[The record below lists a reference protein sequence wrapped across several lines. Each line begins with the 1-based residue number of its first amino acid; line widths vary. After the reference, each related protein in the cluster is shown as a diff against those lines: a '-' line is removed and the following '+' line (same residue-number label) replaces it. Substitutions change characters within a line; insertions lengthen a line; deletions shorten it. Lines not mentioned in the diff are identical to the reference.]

1 MQNEN
6 RSNFKGKIHFDF
18 DLKVSWILANPKEK
32 KIRGNNFNIF
42 KLLGFKFMVDDY
54 FEEFHA
60 TDDII
65 LQEIKELFRKKLNQ
79 NNFHDYYRAIKKI
92 GKGNFAS
99 VN

>member
-1 MQNEN
+1 M
-6 RSNFKGKIHFDF
+6 
-18 DLKVSWILANPKEK
+18 
-32 KIRGNNFNIF
+32 
-42 KLLGFKFMVDDY
+42 DDY

-65 LQEIKELFRKKLNQ
+65 LYEIKEIFRKKLNQ